1 MKTTSTTTKTRKPR
15 SKFALLPAEDQKRV
29 IELCD
34 QHTYHEALDIIALP
48 RPEGL
53 QFQSSYGALVRFYSS
68 YNQHARA
75 AHLLGQS
82 ARTVQLSRQAH
93 PGALRGAILTMV
105 ESRIFEAL
113 RNNVPISELST
124 EFALLQDFHKGF
136 LSEEKWRTEKDSN
149 ANSDWSLHLSSSP
162 NPQKDDFIPVD
173 EHGHPTEP
181 EPLTDSD
188 LAALSE
194 LDPDSDDQAL
204 AKLDYTIAAHG
215 RNAAHLTAAVYGFS
229 YSFVEQ
235 RIAAYKQQLR
245 QRGITAAQAAIEAR
259 AAALKNPA
267 LKNPAPPTPTNNRK
281 ADRREALRT
290 FIDDHNQL
298 ADSARQILQNP
309 SNNANNPDK
318 STFIHSQPSANPH
331 DPLKST

>member
-1 MKTTSTTTKTRKPR
+1 MKTIKSRKPR
-15 SKFALLPAEDQKRV
+15 SKFALLPPEDQKRV

-53 QFQSSYGALVRFYSS
+53 QLQSSYGALVRFYAS

-82 ARTVQLSRQAH
+82 ARTVQLTRQAH
-93 PGALRGAILTMV
+93 PGALRGGILTMV

-113 RNNVPISELST
+113 RNNVPISELSA
-124 EFALLQDFHKGF
+124 EFAILKDFHKGF
-136 LSEEKWRTEKDSN
+136 LSEEKWRTEKDST

-173 EHGHPTEP
+173 EHGQPTEP

-188 LAALSE
+188 LASLSE
-194 LDPDSDDQAL
+194 LDPDSDEQAL
-204 AKLDYTIAAHG
+204 AKLDYSIAAHG
-215 RNAAHLTAAVYGFS
+215 RNAAHNTGAVYGFS

-245 QRGITAAQAAIEAR
+245 ERGITAAQAAIEAR

-267 LKNPAPPTPTNNRK
+267 LENSAVPTAMNNARNNRK
-281 ADRREALRT
+281 TALRDALRN
-290 FIDDHNQL
+290 FIDDHKTS
-298 ADSARQILQNP
+298 AD
-309 SNNANNPDK
+309 
-318 STFIHSQPSANPH
+318 
-331 DPLKST
+331 